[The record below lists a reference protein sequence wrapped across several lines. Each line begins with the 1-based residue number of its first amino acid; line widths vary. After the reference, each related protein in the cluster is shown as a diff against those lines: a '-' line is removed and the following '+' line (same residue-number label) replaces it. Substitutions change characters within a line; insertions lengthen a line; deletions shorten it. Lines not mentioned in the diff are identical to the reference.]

1 MTIAGAS
8 TGSACHAGNV
18 KYAVSVDAQIPSG
31 DPELDAL
38 HRVGVVALLERG
50 FESVEAIDGPDGVE
64 VDVLD
69 TFVGVHPG
77 GALMKVFVDAP
88 MLELAEEAVRSL
100 VDELLERSELLAGWT
115 VARCAVELHAD
126 LAKESLDAA
135 GGPGAPPD
143 DLASRRAR
151 LRGQGGDGPAA
162 EAAGDLVDS
171 AAMRDTF
178 RGLADQLRAFG
189 PEAFGGPPESA
200 GADEAVGADGAGGP
214 DAAGGPSGA
223 HDRRGPVVSAADARL
238 AAGALVYGTDLLLD
252 ELFQDVCALDEDG
265 GSVADCDEPMWL
277 LDELPR
283 RYALRYDARFAR
295 RFLVTAIALTTRFT
309 QGTFEQPSCVAEEL
323 ALRLLLREAEIALD
337 LFGLL
342 DDGVSLALECF
353 ADSVYKDMNHEWL
366 YDDSMD
372 GIDESPVGAYLGV
385 APMGIS
391 RWFTPF
397 AAGRYVH
404 PYAADDEPDD
414 EPDDDLVGPADLT
427 DPGDS
432 DNPDRLDDP
441 DDLDDRDDRDDDGP
455 SGLA

>member
-1 MTIAGAS
+1 M
-8 TGSACHAGNV
+8 

-64 VDVLD
+64 VDILD

-135 GGPGAPPD
+135 LGPGAPPD

-162 EAAGDLVDS
+162 EAPGDPVDS

-200 GADEAVGADGAGGP
+200 GADETVGAGGP

-223 HDRRGPVVSAADARL
+223 HDRQGPVVSTADARL

-309 QGTFEQPSCVAEEL
+309 QGTFERPSCVAEEL

-353 ADSVYKDMNHEWL
+353 ADSVYEDMNHEWL

-397 AAGRYVH
+397 APGRYVH
-404 PYAADDEPDD
+404 PYAADDEPED
-414 EPDDDLVGPADLT
+414 EPDDEPEDPTDLT
-427 DPGDS
+427 DP
-432 DNPDRLDDP
+432 DDP
-441 DDLDDRDDRDDDGP
+441 DGSDGDGRP
-455 SGLA
+455 GLA